1 METLQEVTAVLALM
15 LMILQFIVLGYLMYT
30 THVRFKEDKKT
41 WKRAEAMEKALINSL
56 TEPLKLSDETNS
68 KEE

>member
-1 METLQEVTAVLALM
+1 METLQEVTAILALI

>member
-1 METLQEVTAVLALM
+1 METLQEITAVLALI

-30 THVRFKEDKKT
+30 THIRFKEDKKT
-41 WKRAEAMEKALINSL
+41 WKRAEEMEKALIKSL
-56 TEPLKLSDETNS
+56 HEPLKIDNETNS